1 VATDFEELGSSP
13 ERWAHLRFCII
24 GPLLAAPPEPGQL
37 QQRLAE
43 LAENLWRHPGTGKRV
58 KFGVSTLERWYYAA
72 KNERRDP
79 VGVLRRKRRA
89 DRGEHPAVPQ
99 AVREALLLQY
109 REHPSWS
116 YLLHAQNLA
125 VHARRLGLP
134 PPPSYPTL
142 RRYMKGLGLLRQ
154 RRQRG
159 SVLRQ
164 QDPPAQLVR
173 REVRRYEV
181 EYVSALWHLDFHH
194 GSQKIVTA
202 SGEWVRPL
210 VLAILDDHSRLVCHI
225 QWYLTETAED
235 LVHGLSQA
243 LLKRGLPRALMTD
256 NGSAM
261 MAAETT
267 EGLLRLGI
275 LHQPTLPYSPHQN
288 GKQENLWAQVEGR
301 LLAMLESHQDL
312 TLSQLNLATQAWV
325 EMEYHRTVH
334 SETTQTPLDRFL
346 KSPSSARAAPAP
358 EELRLAFTT
367 ATTRRL
373 RRGDGTISLAGR
385 RFEVPARYHHFS
397 RLNLRFASWDLSR
410 VLLVD
415 DSTGRVLCAL
425 FPLDKARNADA
436 RRRQIPLTPAPPS
449 VPPTGMAPLLRQ
461 LIADYAATGL
471 APAYIPKSDNEDAPA

>member
-1 VATDFEELGSSP
+1 MVSDSEELRSSP
-13 ERWAHLRFCII
+13 ERWAHLRFCVI

-37 QQRLAE
+37 QERLAE
-43 LAENLWRHPGTGKRV
+43 LAEKSWQHPGTGKSV
-58 KFGVSTLERWYYAA
+58 QFGVSTLERWYYAA
-72 KNERRDP
+72 KNEKRDP

-89 DRGEHPAVPQ
+89 DRGGHPAVPQ
-99 AVREALLLQY
+99 ALREPLLRQY

-116 YLLHAQNLA
+116 YLLHSQNLA
-125 VHARRLGLP
+125 VHARMHGLP
-134 PPPSYPTL
+134 SPPPYPTL
-142 RRYMKGLGLLRQ
+142 RRYMKAQGLLRQ
-154 RRQRG
+154 RRRRG
-159 SVLRQ
+159 SALRQ
-164 QDPPAQLVR
+164 QDPPTQLVR

-225 QWYLTETAED
+225 QWYLTETTED

-261 MAAETT
+261 TAAETT

-288 GKQENLWAQVEGR
+288 GKQEILWAQVEGR
-301 LLAMLESHQDL
+301 LLAMLQSQQEL
-312 TLSQLNLATQAWV
+312 TLAQLNLATQAWV

-334 SETTQTPLDRFL
+334 SETAQTPLDRFL
-346 KSPSSARAAPAP
+346 TSPSSARPAPSP
-358 EELRLAFTT
+358 EELRLTFTT
-367 ATTRRL
+367 ATTRKV
-373 RRGDGTISLAGR
+373 RRSDGTISLAGC

-425 FPLDKARNADA
+425 FPLDRAKNADA
-436 RRRQIPLTPAPPS
+436 KRRQIPLTPAPDPAPS
-449 VPPTGMAPLLRQ
+449 TGMAPLLRQ

-471 APAYIPKSDNEDAPA
+471 PPAYIPKSAGEDTPA

>member
-1 VATDFEELGSSP
+1 VATDSEELSPSP

-37 QQRLAE
+37 QEKLAE
-43 LAENLWRHPGTGKRV
+43 LAEKFWLHPGTGKRV
-58 KFGVSTLERWYYAA
+58 QFGVSTLERWYYAA
-72 KNERRDP
+72 RNERVDP

-99 AVREALLLQY
+99 ALRELLLLQY

-125 VHARRLGLP
+125 VRARENGLP
-134 PPPSYPTL
+134 SPPSYPTL
-142 RRYMKGLGLLRQ
+142 RRYMKGHGLLRQ
-154 RRQRG
+154 RRRRG
-159 SVLRQ
+159 SVLLQR
-164 QDPPAQLVR
+164 DPSDQLPR

-194 GSQKIVTA
+194 GSRKILNA
-202 SGEWVRPL
+202 KGEWVRPL
-210 VLAILDDHSRLVCHI
+210 LLAILDDHSRLVCHI

-235 LVHGLSQA
+235 LVHGLCQA

-267 EGLLRLGI
+267 EGLVRLGI

-288 GKQENLWAQVEGR
+288 GKQEVLWAQVEGR
-301 LLAMLESHQDL
+301 LLAMLESQHEL
-312 TLSQLNLATQAWV
+312 TLAQLNLATQAWA

-334 SETTQTPLDRFL
+334 SETSKTPLDRFL
-346 KSPSSARAAPAP
+346 KSPSSARPAPTP

-367 ATTRRL
+367 ATTRRV
-373 RRGDGTISLAGR
+373 RRSDGTISLAGR
-385 RFEVPARYHHFS
+385 RFEVPARYHHFA

-415 DSTGRVLCAL
+415 DSAGRVLCAL
-425 FPLDKARNADA
+425 FPLDRARNADA
-436 RRRQIPLTPAPPS
+436 RRRQIPLTPAPAP

-471 APAYIPKSDNEDAPA
+471 PPAYIPKSDDEDNPA

>member
-1 VATDFEELGSSP
+1 VAIDSEEQGFSP
-13 ERWAHLRFCII
+13 ERWAHLRFCVI

-37 QQRLAE
+37 REELSKLAE
-43 LAENLWRHPGTGKRV
+43 KSWRHPSTGESV
-58 KFGVSTLERWYYAA
+58 QFGVSTLERWYYAA
-72 KNERRDP
+72 KNEKRDP

-89 DRGEHPAVPQ
+89 DRGEHPAVAQ
-99 AVREALLLQY
+99 ALREPLLRQY

-125 VHARRLGLP
+125 VNAHEHDLP
-134 PPPSYPTL
+134 TPPSYPTL
-142 RRYMKGLGLLRQ
+142 RRYMKAHGLLRQ
-154 RRQRG
+154 PRRKG
-159 SVLRQ
+159 GGVRQ
-164 QDPPAQLVR
+164 EPSDQLVR

-194 GSQKIVTA
+194 GSRKILSA
-202 SGEWVRPL
+202 KGEWGRPL
-210 VLAILDDHSRLVCHI
+210 LLAILDDHSRLVCHI

-261 MAAETT
+261 MAKETT
-267 EGLLRLGI
+267 EGLVRLGI

-288 GKQENLWAQVEGR
+288 GKQEVLWGQVEGR
-301 LLAMLESHQDL
+301 LLAMLESQTEL
-312 TLSQLNLATQAWV
+312 TLAQLNLATQAWV
-325 EMEYHRTVH
+325 EMEYHRTIH
-334 SETTQTPLDRFL
+334 SETSQTPLDRFL
-346 KSPSSARAAPAP
+346 QSKSSAREAPAP

-367 ATTRRL
+367 SITRRL
-373 RRGDGTISLAGR
+373 RKSDGTLSVCGR

-397 RLNLRFASWDLSR
+397 RPNLRFASWDLSR

-415 DSTGRVLCAL
+415 DSVGRVLCAL
-425 FPLDKARNADA
+425 FPLDRAKNADA
-436 RRRQIPLTPAPPS
+436 RRRQIPVEPPPDP
-449 VPPTGMAPLLRQ
+449 VPSTGMAPLLRK

-471 APAYIPKSDNEDAPA
+471 PPAYIPKSDNPDNPA

>member
-1 VATDFEELGSSP
+1 MATDSEGLGSSP

-24 GPLLAAPPEPGQL
+24 GPLLAAPPEPGHL
-37 QQRLAE
+37 QEKLAE
-43 LAENLWRHPGTGKRV
+43 LAEKFWRHPGTGKRV
-58 KFGVSTLERWYYAA
+58 QFRVSTLERWYYAA
-72 KNERRDP
+72 KNEKLDP

-99 AVREALLLQY
+99 VLREPLLLQY

-125 VHARRLGLP
+125 AHARKLGLP
-134 PPPSYPTL
+134 APPSYPTL

-154 RRQRG
+154 RRRG
-159 SVLRQ
+159 GRALRQ

-267 EGLLRLGI
+267 EGLLRLGV
-275 LHQPTLPYSPHQN
+275 LHQTTLPYSPHQN

-301 LLAMLESHQDL
+301 LLAMLESQQDL
-312 TLSQLNLATQAWV
+312 TLAQLNLATQAWV

-346 KSPSSARAAPAP
+346 TSPSSARPAPAP

-367 ATTRRL
+367 ATTRRV
-373 RRGDGTISLAGR
+373 RRSDGTISLSGR

-425 FPLDKARNADA
+425 FPLDKAKNADA
-436 RRRQIPLTPAPPS
+436 RRRQIPLAPAPAPGPS
-449 VPPTGMAPLLRQ
+449 TGMAPLLRQ

-471 APAYIPKSDNEDAPA
+471 PPAYIPKAQNEDASA

>member
-1 VATDFEELGSSP
+1 VVIDSEEQGPSP
-13 ERWAHLRFCII
+13 ERWAHLRFCVI

-37 QQRLAE
+37 QERLAE
-43 LAENLWRHPGTGKRV
+43 LAQKTWRHPGTGNRV
-58 KFGVSTLERWYYAA
+58 QFGVSTLERWYYAA
-72 KNERRDP
+72 KNEMRDP
-79 VGVLRRKRRA
+79 VGILRRKRRA

-99 AVREALLLQY
+99 ILREPLLWQY

-125 VHARRLGLP
+125 VHARQHGLP
-134 PPPSYPTL
+134 SPPSYPTL
-142 RRYMKGLGLLRQ
+142 RRYMKGQGLLRL
-154 RRQRG
+154 RRRRG
-159 SVLRQ
+159 SVLGQ
-164 QDPPAQLVR
+164 KDPSDRLPR
-173 REVRRYEV
+173 REVRAYEV

-225 QWYLTETAED
+225 QWYLSETAED

-243 LLKRGLPRALMTD
+243 FLKRGLPRALMTD
-256 NGSAM
+256 NGPAM
-261 MAAETT
+261 TAAETT
-267 EGLLRLGI
+267 EGLLRLSV
-275 LHQPTLPYSPHQN
+275 LHQLTLPYSPHQN
-288 GKQENLWAQVEGR
+288 GKQENLWAQLEGR
-301 LLAMLESHQDL
+301 LLAMLESQQDL
-312 TLSQLNLATQAWV
+312 TLAQLNLATQAWV
-325 EMEYHRTVH
+325 EMEYHRAIH
-334 SETTQTPLDRFL
+334 SETGQPPLDRFL
-346 KSPSSARAAPAP
+346 NSPSSARPAPTP

-373 RRGDGTISLAGR
+373 RRGDGTISLEGR

-425 FPLDKARNADA
+425 FPLDRARNADA
-436 RRRQIPLTPAPPS
+436 RRRQLPLPPAPAP
-449 VPPTGMAPLLRQ
+449 VPATGMAPLLRQ

-471 APAYIPKSDNEDAPA
+471 PPAYIPRSEDEDTPA